1 MAVYLVQHGKN
12 VSKEQDPEQPL
23 SEEGRTD
30 VERVAEMAR
39 KADIS
44 VAKIEHSPKL
54 RARQTAEIF
63 ARVLGV
69 HGGCKER
76 EGIKAL
82 DDPRPVAEGLSSR
95 DNLMLVGH
103 LPFMSKLAAYL
114 VAGNPDLAIVRFQNG
129 GIVGL
134 DHGKEDEGWILSWT
148 LFPSPML

>member
-12 VSKEQDPEQPL
+12 VSKEQDSQQPL
-23 SEEGRTD
+23 SEKGRAD

-39 KADIS
+39 KADIP
-44 VAKIEHSPKL
+44 VALIEHSPKL

-69 HGGCKER
+69 PGGCKER
-76 EGIKAL
+76 EGIKAM
-82 DDPRPVAEGLSSR
+82 DDPGPVAEALNSR

-103 LPFMSKLAAYL
+103 LPFMSKLASYL
-114 VAGNPDLAIVRFQNG
+114 VAGNLDLAIVRFQNS
-129 GIVGL
+129 GIVSL
-134 DHGKEDEGWILSWT
+134 EQGKEDEGWILAWT